1 MITLFLGLLKNSG
14 GEDAPS
20 KSSVACDPTLFFHS
34 HVSLN
39 LLWVSGPNRDS
50 KFQQEQE
57 ITKKERE
64 RERGMLRDSDRVG
77 SINIWK
83 SRRPSPSS

>member
-1 MITLFLGLLKNSG
+1 MIILFLGLLKNSG

-39 LLWVSGPNRDS
+39 FLWVSGPNRDS
-50 KFQQEQE
+50 KF
-57 ITKKERE
+57 
-64 RERGMLRDSDRVG
+64 
-77 SINIWK
+77 
-83 SRRPSPSS
+83 

>member
-20 KSSVACDPTLFFHS
+20 KSSVACDQLCSFI
-34 HVSLN
+34 VSCF
-39 LLWVSGPNRDS
+39 S
-50 KFQQEQE
+50 KLPVGIRSKQRQQ
-57 ITKKERE
+57 ILARTRNNKKERE
-64 RERGMLRDSDRVG
+64 RERGMLRDSDRVE

>member
-39 LLWVSGPNRDS
+39 FLWVSGPNRDS

-64 RERGMLRDSDRVG
+64 RKGYAAGFRQ
-77 SINIWK
+77 
-83 SRRPSPSS
+83 SRIYQYLEIKTSFS